1 MTIGFIGTGNMG
13 GALMHAF
20 ATLPEHT
27 LIAYNRGREKL
38 LAVCEATGA
47 KPCDS
52 AAETAQKSDVLVLAV
67 KPAGMGALLEEVS
80 PVLRPEQL
88 IVTIAAGLPISF
100 YTQRLG
106 DRAKVVRT
114 LPNVPAQVQAG
125 MTPMCFADNV
135 TPAEQALA
143 QSIFAAAGRTEV
155 IPESLM
161 DPVCT
166 LTGCSPAFVFLFLE
180 AMADASVQAGIPRQ
194 QAYRMAAQ
202 AVMGSAK
209 LMLETGQHPGALKD
223 AVCSPGGTTIRG
235 VSKLE
240 ESGFRGCVIQAMEA
254 STAANRAIK

>member
-20 ATLPEHT
+20 AALPEHR
-27 LIAYNRGREKL
+27 LIAYNRGRDKL
-38 LAVCEATGA
+38 LAVCDATGA
-47 KPCDS
+47 EPCES
-52 AAETAQKSDVLVLAV
+52 AAEAAQNSDMLVLAI
-67 KPAGMGALLEEVS
+67 KPAGMAALLEELAGC
-80 PVLRPEQL
+80 LRPEQL

-106 DRAKVVRT
+106 SQVKLVRT
-114 LPNVPAQVQAG
+114 LPNIPAQVRAG
-125 MTPMCFADNV
+125 MTPMCFGENV
-135 TPAEQALA
+135 TPEEQESV
-143 QSIFAAAGRTEV
+143 QSVFAAAGRTEV

-161 DPVCT
+161 DPVAT

-240 ESGFRGCVIQAMEA
+240 ETGFRGSVIQAMEA
-254 STAANRAIK
+254 STAANRAMK